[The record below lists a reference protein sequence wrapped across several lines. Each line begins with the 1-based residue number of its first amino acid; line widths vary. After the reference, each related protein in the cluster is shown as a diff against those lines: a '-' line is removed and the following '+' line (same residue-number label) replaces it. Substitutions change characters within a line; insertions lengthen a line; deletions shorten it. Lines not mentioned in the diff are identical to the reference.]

1 MDKQKIRSKET
12 NPILRTFLLSQSFLT
27 GAVIKFCFKTFLR
40 TPSKAGGILLGRQ
53 NISNN
58 NIIIEHHTEPMHGD
72 YQTRLR
78 FLRRDP
84 GHLSFFQELYNN
96 SNGTIGYIGE
106 WHTHPEDIPQY
117 SIIDL
122 KNWRKIHGKSG
133 TNQVQYHLIAGRNA
147 VAIWKYSGKQPY
159 LVKIASICWED
170 LI

>member
-1 MDKQKIRSKET
+1 MNSAKYAVNTPIVINDESIVIKIDNHLLDR
-12 NPILRTFLLSQSFLT
+12 IRTFCQIEKEL
-27 GAVIKFCFKTFLR
+27 
-40 TPSKAGGILLGRQ
+40 PEAGGILLGRQ